1 MIKINFTYFYISV
14 CESENV
20 SCSVMSDSLSPYGQQ
35 PARLLCPWDSP
46 GKNPGVDCSA
56 PQGIFLTQG
65 SNLGLLHYR
74 QILYHL
80 SHQGSPVFICLYTQ
94 YHFLYIINSAFLN
107 KS

>member
-20 SCSVMSDSLSPYGQQ
+20 SCSVMSDSLSPYGLQ

-65 SNLGLLHYR
+65 SSPHLLCLLVFLAGGFFGFCWV
-74 QILYHL
+74 LYH
-80 SHQGSPVFICLYTQ
+80 
-94 YHFLYIINSAFLN
+94 
-107 KS
+107 